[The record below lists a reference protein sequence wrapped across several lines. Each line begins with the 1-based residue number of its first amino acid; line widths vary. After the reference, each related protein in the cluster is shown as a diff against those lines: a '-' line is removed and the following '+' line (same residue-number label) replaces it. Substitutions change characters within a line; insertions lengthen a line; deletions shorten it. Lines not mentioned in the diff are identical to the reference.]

1 MQTFKSFNQFLNEAS
16 GNYGGL
22 DANGHQIDYY
32 ATDWKEGK
40 LAYISIINRSGV
52 GWVLRKIGLFY
63 KLEPEQI
70 RQYNNE
76 IQHMML
82 DNAIERNYVEVGVPQ
97 IASKETLT
105 ASGQLPKFIDDVF
118 KLSQR
123 DDIVNTLSELSSAI
137 NNDPNYVFD
146 IANTLSIEKAISIN
160 STNATVA
167 QKLPKEPT
175 VAL

>member
-82 DNAIERNYVEVGVPQ
+82 DNAIKRDKYEYFLCKN
-97 IASKETLT
+97 ETDEDSFKIKYWQDMVDEDPT
-105 ASGQLPKFIDDVF
+105 GAIREPEIGIQPDDFKQQMENFFPFIYFSNV
-118 KLSQR
+118 S
-123 DDIVNTLSELSSAI
+123 I
-137 NNDPNYVFD
+137 NNFRG
-146 IANTLSIEKAISIN
+146 
-160 STNATVA
+160 
-167 QKLPKEPT
+167 
-175 VAL
+175 